1 MRVLKVY
8 SKETFVELEL
18 SMAQIHLLLCFLDA
32 CHVEYSSKE
41 DPIMVEADKYVK
53 NDFFKTLDK
62 LYDQFNEKKF

>member
-1 MRVLKVY
+1 MRVLKIY

-18 SMAQIHLLLCFLDA
+18 SMTQIHLLLCFLDT

>member
-1 MRVLKVY
+1 MRVLKIY

-18 SMAQIHLLLCFLDA
+18 SMTQIHLLLCFLDK

>member
-1 MRVLKVY
+1 MRVLKIY

-18 SMAQIHLLLCFLDA
+18 SMAQIHLLLCFLDV